1 MFLSINDVDLPNKS
15 IQMDQLCFF
24 LTVISLSSIYNQLDI
39 LLTIDIQLN
48 KNIWALAVTFG
59 QVCLWMTLISDGYM
73 RETRRFINIGF

>member
-1 MFLSINDVDLPNKS
+1 MMWIFPTNLSRWINCV
-15 IQMDQLCFF
+15 FF

-59 QVCLWMTLISDGYM
+59 QVCYWMTLISDGYM